1 MKLEEVL
8 ENSKLRENILS
19 WYPFKNNASVLE
31 VGANQGEITG
41 ILCKK
46 CSKVCCIEANK
57 ENQEK
62 IEDKY
67 KNCDNLDILSG
78 IDEIK
83 ENEKFDYITYIGY
96 FEKIENLTE
105 ELKNIKKYLK
115 EDGKILI
122 ATDNRWGLKYF
133 TKTNQKGEDINNLFE
148 KKLFSLKDLTQKIE
162 QAGYENKK
170 IYYPMPDYNLTNVI
184 FTNNHLLTKDDLSRN
199 IVYYDEDAIKF
210 YDENELYRN
219 ILEENGENFPNI
231 ANSYFIEIFNNEY
244 EENNIKLV
252 TFSNMRKD
260 KYKLITIVKDQFVY
274 KYAENKESIEH
285 LNNVKKIIDILKES
299 KMNTLDLYKDECV
312 ISKYTDAKTVDK
324 IIIELL
330 KQEKE
335 EDAINLIKSFK
346 YELMDKL
353 EKSKSQGNVFDK
365 YEITYDKEK
374 IENTILVKHGLWDA
388 IFQNCFYIDNKF
400 YFYDQEW
407 EEENV
412 PLDFILYRAIKYFP
426 RLVKHISLEESFK
439 IIGIEECM
447 LKLYE
452 ELDDKI
458 QQEIRDEK
466 MWNLCS
472 QGESALQLRI
482 NELTANHERNL
493 ANIENSKLK
502 NEIQQKDTEIDRLN
516 QELNYIYNSKSW
528 KITKPLRDIKKFNQK
543 K

>member
-1 MKLEEVL
+1 MKLDEVL

-19 WYPFKNNASVLE
+19 WYPFKNNSSVLE
-31 VGANQGEITG
+31 VGANHGELTG
-41 ILCKK
+41 ILCRK
-46 CSKVCCIEANK
+46 CSKVYCIETNK
-57 ENQEK
+57 ENQEI
-62 IEDKY
+62 IEDRY

-96 FEKIENLTE
+96 FEKTGNLTE
-105 ELKNIKKYLK
+105 ELKNVKKYLK

-133 TKTNQKGEDINNLFE
+133 TKTNQKGENINNLLE
-148 KKLFSLKDLTQKIE
+148 KKLFDLKDLTHKIE

-170 IYYPMPDYNLTNVI
+170 IYYPMPDYNLANVI
-184 FTNNHLLTKDDLSRN
+184 FTNNHLLTKDDLNRN
-199 IVYYDEDAIKF
+199 IVYYDEDTIKF

-219 ILEENGENFPNI
+219 ILEENGKNFPNI

-260 KYKLITIVKDQFVY
+260 KYKLITIVKDGFVY
-274 KYAENKESIEH
+274 KYAENKDSVEH

-299 KMNTLDLYKDECV
+299 KINTLDSYNDECV
-312 ISKYTDAKTVDK
+312 MSKYTDAKTVDK
-324 IIIELL
+324 KIIELL

-346 YELMDKL
+346 HELMDKL
-353 EKSKSQGNVFDK
+353 EKSKSKENVFDK
-365 YEITYDKEK
+365 YEIAYSKEK
-374 IENTILVKHGLWDA
+374 LENVILVKHGLWDA

-472 QGESALQLRI
+472 QGESVLQLRI

-493 ANIENSKLK
+493 ANIENSKLR
-502 NEIQQKDTEIDRLN
+502 NEIQQKDTEINRLK